1 MHWGPFIGQL
11 KTTVDKSTFLVE
23 KVVGEDAEIVTP
35 VNAARSRTN
44 PNVACHLKK
53 KLKTSQNV
61 VFANVP
67 RTSTDRF
74 FFLTSNTDV
83 KQIINLSQNQGIS
96 Y

>member
-1 MHWGPFIGQL
+1 MV

-44 PNVACHLKK
+44 PNVACHLNKHK
-53 KLKTSQNV
+53 RRVKMSSLPMYPEPVTAGS
-61 VFANVP
+61 
-67 RTSTDRF
+67 
-74 FFLTSNTDV
+74 FLTSNTDV